1 MYTRAK
7 TASPVIHAFVRED
20 WSLSK
25 KGRRSHN
32 KPTRPKASTP
42 RTSPSMN
49 HALGGMSLSVWN
61 MKRKYHSGLIPAGAD
76 TKGSALIPRFHGNSA
91 ASAPNTPR
99 ATYQAI
105 NSRSKKL
112 GKNFIS

>member
-1 MYTRAK
+1 M
-7 TASPVIHAFVRED
+7 REG

-25 KGRRSHN
+25 KGSRSHN
-32 KPTRPKASTP
+32 KPIRPKASTP
-42 RTSPSMN
+42 RISPSMN
-49 HALGGMSLSVWN
+49 HNLGGISLSVWN

-76 TKGSALIPRFHGNSA
+76 TKGSALTPRFHGKSA
-91 ASAPNTPR
+91 ANAPSTPK

-112 GKNFIS
+112 GKNFISRFSDGFAVHCN